1 MLCFTINQ
9 IQKKIKTN
17 FSLEIFIYT
26 ILFIDEN
33 VSKHWVFTPYDSRYK
48 RHAKYRYISN

>member
-1 MLCFTINQ
+1 MFYYKSNTEKIN
-9 IQKKIKTN
+9 TN
-17 FSLEIFIYT
+17 FSLEIFINT